1 MTEIE
6 KRLSNFLSK
15 DPSHPVMVEIRGET
29 TNEMCRRIVEVI
41 EGKDLAE
48 PVPTC
53 PADCPGNIKEP
64 KQTVT
69 IPLEAYAQMLRSHTQ
84 LETLRVAWHDSRG
97 DLVWLLLRTMFGEE
111 PRGDSDAK

>member
-1 MTEIE
+1 MSEIE
-6 KRLSNFLSK
+6 RMIGEFLAK
-15 DPSHPVMVEIRGET
+15 DPSHPVMVEIIGEIPDET
-29 TNEMCRRIVEVI
+29 RRRVEKIVR
-41 EGKDLAE
+41 GKDLAE